1 MSSPTVEVVAPSRL
15 HFGMFSFG
23 QSGTRQF
30 GGVGAMVRQPGVRLR
45 LAPADR
51 FEAHGPLSR
60 RVGLVVERI
69 SRLLEPGGLPACRIE
84 IVEAAPEHVGLGTG
98 TQLAL
103 AVAAAIDAFRAGESL
118 PPSEWA
124 AWSGRAERSAI
135 GTYGFM
141 HGGLLV
147 EAGKLPGELLSPLEE
162 RVALPSGW
170 RFVLIWPKDQHGLSG
185 DAERLAFRD
194 LPAVSPAATAGLRR
208 EVRSELLPAAR
219 AGDFERFGDSL
230 YRFAARQGGA
240 FASPRIGQLV
250 RTIRELGVRGV
261 GQSSWG
267 PTVFALLENS
277 EAATRFTDRI
287 REHVG
292 SEDTVL
298 VAEPSNT
305 GARIT
310 RHPQV

>member
-1 MSSPTVEVVAPSRL
+1 M
-15 HFGMFSFG
+15 
-23 QSGTRQF
+23 
-30 GGVGAMVRQPGVRLR
+30 
-45 LAPADR
+45 
-51 FEAHGPLSR
+51 
-60 RVGLVVERI
+60 
-69 SRLLEPGGLPACRIE
+69 
-84 IVEAAPEHVGLGTG
+84 
-98 TQLAL
+98 
-103 AVAAAIDAFRAGESL
+103 
-118 PPSEWA
+118 
-124 AWSGRAERSAI
+124 
-135 GTYGFM
+135 
-141 HGGLLV
+141 
-147 EAGKLPGELLSPLEE
+147 
-162 RVALPSGW
+162 
-170 RFVLIWPKDQHGLSG
+170 
-185 DAERLAFRD
+185 
-194 LPAVSPAATAGLRR
+194 
-208 EVRSELLPAAR
+208 PAAR

-230 YRFAARQGGA
+230 YRFGYEAGMCFAARQGGA